1 MEPNII
7 QKTDFR
13 MHHLSRCNIKESSCG
28 SKDLHA
34 KYVIDPVDKATGNA
48 TFIYQGFHAPVIIV
62 KELGLLNN
70 NNNNTNQTSKNWFLI
85 LILTL

>member
-1 MEPNII
+1 MESNII
-7 QKTDFR
+7 QKIDFR

-34 KYVIDPVDKATGNA
+34 KYVIDPVDKATGNV
-48 TFIYQGFHAPVIIV
+48 TFIYQGFHAPVIV

-70 NNNNTNQTSKNWFLI
+70 NNNNTNQTYKIWFLI